1 MEENYFG
8 TGFDPLWS
16 SYGPIKFEKSPYEAE
31 LRTEYEG
38 VYRRMG
44 KLFEYQAKSR
54 HSETRARLLEAL
66 RQPQGGI
73 PPELKKEK
81 PEMGYN
87 DDNRSS
93 QQKIDDAVREAI
105 EAPRREAEIAK
116 RKALVLSLE
125 PLADAKVGTVLV
137 FTRTY
142 AGTDFIVAVIKTD
155 TDVWA
160 MTGDGYNS
168 TRGDRVNFKQLLEYL
183 TTGQATAQ
191 NVQVATGFAA
201 PEAPASTDA
210 SA

>member
-1 MEENYFG
+1 M
-8 TGFDPLWS
+8 
-16 SYGPIKFEKSPYEAE
+16 
-31 LRTEYEG
+31 
-38 VYRRMG
+38 
-44 KLFEYQAKSR
+44 FEYKTTSPSR
-54 HSETRARLLEAL
+54 DSETRARLLAAL

-73 PPELKKEK
+73 SPELKKET

-93 QQKIDDAVREAI
+93 QQKIDDAVREQI

-137 FTRTY
+137 FTRKY
-142 AGTDFIVAVIKTD
+142 AGTDFTVAVIKTD
-155 TDVWA
+155 ADVWA
-160 MTGDGYNS
+160 MTGDGYNP
-168 TRGDRVNFKQLLEYL
+168 TRGDRVSFKQLLEYL
-183 TTGQATAQ
+183 TTGQAVAE

-201 PEAPASTDA
+201 PQAPASTDA